1 MNLISYYKQ
10 HSERHVAQGK
20 LSCKCFQQIGQ
31 RNGMYNDFTQEVP
44 LKSSMGGTR
53 FSLSQYKKQ
62 QIWGSLPCI
71 HLIQKGKEGLGKQR
85 KHRQL

>member
-53 FSLSQYKKQ
+53 FSSSQYKKQ
-62 QIWGSLPCI
+62 RTD
-71 HLIQKGKEGLGKQR
+71 LG
-85 KHRQL
+85 